1 MADPS
6 DISIAVVVVALRVLV
21 PLLIPRYPLPA
32 IIAALLLDAVDQ
44 TVFQAFTNLDLTNY
58 QSYDK
63 ALDVYYLTLAYLATF
78 RTWTSMDAF
87 GVSQF
92 LFYYRLV
99 GVTLFEILQLR
110 WLLMVFP
117 NTFEYFFI
125 AYEGIRTRWNPLRLS
140 RAAVVALAAFIWIV
154 IKLPQEWF
162 IHVGQLDFT
171 DLLKESLGMPVDAP
185 WGQVIAANIPAT
197 LALIAVI
204 VLLIVGV
211 REAMRRWAPPPD
223 WPFTVRADAHVPDVT
238 DAEARAAA
246 LARAHTLFDRELGAK
261 IVLVSL
267 VSIIFANMLP
277 GVRATAPQLAVG
289 IAFVIVVNTAFSESL
304 VRRGFSWSSTAL
316 EFLAMGAINLLSAVG
331 FELFF
336 PVTLGVIDLG
346 HTAFFVL
353 LLTLIVTLFDRYRPY
368 YLARMD
374 RARALR
380 EHLARQAGTGA

>member
-1 MADPS
+1 MPAPM
-6 DISIAVVVVALRVLV
+6 DITIAVVVVGLRVLV
-21 PLLIPRYPLPA
+21 PLLIPRFPLPA

-44 TVFQAFTNLDLTNY
+44 TVFQTFTNLDLANY

-92 LFYYRLV
+92 LFHYRLV
-99 GVTLFEILQLR
+99 GVTLFELLQLR

-125 AYEGIRTRWNPLRLS
+125 TYEGIRTRWNPLRLT
-140 RAAVVALAAFIWIV
+140 RKAVIGLAAIIWIV

-162 IHVGQLDFT
+162 IHVAQLDFT
-171 DLLKESLGMPVDAP
+171 DLLKSTLGLPTDAP
-185 WGQVIAANIPAT
+185 WDAVIAANIPAT
-197 LALIAVI
+197 IALVLVV
-204 VLLIVGV
+204 VLLVVGARV
-211 REAMRRWAPPPD
+211 AVRRWAPPPD

-238 DAEARAAA
+238 DAEVRSAA
-246 LARAHTLFDRELGAK
+246 LARANTLVDRELGAK

-267 VSIIFANMLP
+267 VCIIFANILP
-277 GVRATAPQLAVG
+277 GVRATAPQLALG

-304 VRRGFSWSSTAL
+304 IRRGFSWSSSVR

-336 PVTLGVIDLG
+336 PVSLGAIDLG

-368 YLARMD
+368 YLARVD
-374 RARALR
+374 RARA
-380 EHLARQAGTGA
+380 ARATAGEGVGAGA